1 MRVVV
6 VFKDNTDYARGVET
20 FLTDFARQTGHE
32 VETLNPETAEGEL
45 FCRAYDVVEYPTV
58 VALSDD
64 GRVQNIWRGT
74 QLPTISEVSYYV
86 AQG

>member
-6 VFKDNTDYARGVET
+6 VFKDDTDYARGVET
-20 FLTDFARQTGHE
+20 FLTDFSRQTGHE
-32 VETLNPETAEGEL
+32 VETLDPETTEGEL

-58 VALSDD
+58 VAISND
-64 GRVQNIWRGT
+64 GQVQNMWRGRE
-74 QLPTISEVSYYV
+74 LPTISEVSYYV